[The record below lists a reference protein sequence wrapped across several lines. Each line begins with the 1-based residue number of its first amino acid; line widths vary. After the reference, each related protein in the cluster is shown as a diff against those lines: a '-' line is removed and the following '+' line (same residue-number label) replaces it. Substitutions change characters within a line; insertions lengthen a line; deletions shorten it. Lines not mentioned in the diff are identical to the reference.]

1 MLSKTERDLLNGL
14 LDLVAKYEKAKSKK
28 KELSNEK
35 ALYLEIRKNNLEISK
50 NKQEIDEITE
60 KTRNYITDYFKKF
73 KNPSSYKR
81 VFKHRLKKKAN
92 CLMDDLILILKTYE
106 GLGIL
111 DKELK
116 IRSLFSINKYSKLKH
131 LLPEDINE
139 IIRVLLW
146 KDNS

>member
-1 MLSKTERDLLNGL
+1 MLSKTERKLLNGL
-14 LDLVAKYEKAKSKK
+14 LDLVAKHEKAKNKQQK
-28 KELSNEK
+28 LSNKKGLYYEK
-35 ALYLEIRKNNLEISK
+35 RKND
-50 NKQEIDEITE
+50 QEIKEITE

-116 IRSLFSINKYSKLKH
+116 IYSLFSTNKYSELKH
-131 LLPEDINE
+131 VLPEDIRFLFKN
-139 IIRVLLW
+139 
-146 KDNS
+146 DTF

>member
-1 MLSKTERDLLNGL
+1 MLSKTERELLNGL
-14 LDLVAKYEKAKSKK
+14 LDLVAKYEKAESKK
-28 KELSNEK
+28 KELSNKKKMYYEK
-35 ALYLEIRKNNLEISK
+35 RK

-60 KTRNYITDYFKKF
+60 KTQNYITDYFKKF
-73 KNPSSYKR
+73 KKPSSYKR

-116 IRSLFSINKYSKLKH
+116 IYSLFSTNKYSELKH
-131 LLPEDINE
+131 VLPEDIRFLFKN
-139 IIRVLLW
+139 
-146 KDNS
+146 DTF